1 MRLFGAA
8 MVRNEADVIE
18 AFVRHNLTAVDGLAI
33 LEHGSTDGTAAI
45 LQSLVREGL
54 PVFLSTEDRPQFSQW
69 QQMTWL
75 VRDIMARERP
85 DFVFAL
91 DADEFLNVKS
101 RALLETALS
110 AIPDGMHGVIE
121 WRTYVP
127 VFSESLGILAALRSS
142 RRVTSLPVT
151 EHKAVVSTRAFLADN
166 SAVLSNGNHYV
177 ARTNTLG
184 GPTATRAAKLRA
196 DVVTLAHVPIRS
208 VSQYTSK
215 FAVNWLSMLATG
227 PVPEKQAVHWR
238 EAFAR
243 LRRGERP
250 AESELELTAANY
262 GLPREQWLPHQA
274 ITYVEEPFLADFA
287 LRYEQMG
294 IRDPLALVLAQ
305 AERLI
310 ASSH

>member
-75 VRDIMARERP
+75 VREIVARAQP

-91 DADEFLNVKS
+91 DADEFLKVKS
-101 RALLETALS
+101 RAAIEAALS
-110 AIPDGMHGVIE
+110 AIPAGLHGIVE
-121 WRTYVP
+121 WHTYVP
-127 VFSESLGILAALRSS
+127 EFARNGDVLASLRSS

-151 EHKAVVSTRAFLADN
+151 EHKAVVAARAFQADN
-166 SAVLSNGNHYV
+166 YAVLANGNHYV
-177 ARTNTLG
+177 ARTDTRG
-184 GPTATRAAKLRA
+184 VPTAIRAAKLRP
-196 DVVTLAHVPIRS
+196 DVAALAHVPIRS
-208 VSQYTSK
+208 ASQYTSK

-227 PVPEKQAVHWR
+227 PVPDKQAVHWR

-243 LRRGERP
+243 LRQGEHP
-250 AESELELTAANY
+250 AASELELTAANY
-262 GLPREQWLPHQA
+262 GLPREQWLPLEA
-274 ITYVEEPFLADFA
+274 ITYVDEPFLADFA
-287 LRYEQMG
+287 LSYERMG

-310 ASSH
+310 AGSH

>member
-75 VRDIMARERP
+75 VRDIMARAKP

-91 DADEFLNVKS
+91 DADEFLKVKS

-110 AIPDGMHGVIE
+110 EIPDGIHGVIE

-127 VFSESLGILAALRSS
+127 VFAESLDILAALRSS

-151 EHKAVVSTRAFLADN
+151 EHKAVVSTRPFLADN

-177 ARTNTLG
+177 ARTSAPG
-184 GPTATRAAKLRA
+184 GPAATRAAKLRP

-227 PVPEKQAVHWR
+227 PVPDKQAVHWR

>member
-1 MRLFGAA
+1 
-8 MVRNEADVIE
+8 
-18 AFVRHNLTAVDGLAI
+18 
-33 LEHGSTDGTAAI
+33 
-45 LQSLVREGL
+45 
-54 PVFLSTEDRPQFSQW
+54 
-69 QQMTWL
+69 
-75 VRDIMARERP
+75 
-85 DFVFAL
+85 
-91 DADEFLNVKS
+91 
-101 RALLETALS
+101 
-110 AIPDGMHGVIE
+110 MHGVIE
-121 WRTYVP
+121 WHTHVP
-127 VFSESLGILAALRSS
+127 VFAESIDILASLRSS

-177 ARTNTLG
+177 ARISPPG
-184 GPTATRAAKLRA
+184 GPAATRAAKLRP

-208 VSQYTSK
+208 ASQYTSK

-227 PVPEKQAVHWR
+227 PVPDKQAVHWR

>member
-54 PVFLSTEDRPQFSQW
+54 PIFLSAEDRPQFSQW

-75 VRDIMARERP
+75 VRDIMARARP

-110 AIPDGMHGVIE
+110 AIPDGMHGVVE

-127 VFSESLGILAALRSS
+127 VFAEGLDILAALRSS

-177 ARTNTLG
+177 ARINTPG
-184 GPTATRAAKLRA
+184 GPTATRAAKLRP

-227 PVPEKQAVHWR
+227 PVPDKQAVHWR

-250 AESELELTAANY
+250 AEGELELTAANY
-262 GLPREQWLPHQA
+262 GLPREQWRPHQA